1 MKRFACPVLLATT
14 LCAALLVGCATA
26 TPSATSEE
34 TPAETSATATAEQ
47 PTTAKI
53 ESGVQYVLFVGT
65 SDSKTHQP
73 VYPSAMCL
81 DMTKTVL
88 TRRLG
93 TYIIQEAQGSRVGE
107 DGSKYQD
114 YTMVIYLYDVSEDE
128 ARSVASELGL
138 LFNQDSVLIQGYQ
151 TTTEVCPIE

>member
-1 MKRFACPVLLATT
+1 MKRFACPALLAATP
-14 LCAALLVGCATA
+14 CAALLVGCATS

-34 TPAETSATATAEQ
+34 TSAETSAAATEQPATAK
-47 PTTAKI
+47 T
-53 ESGVQYVLFVGT
+53 ESGIQYVLFVGT

-88 TRRLG
+88 TRRLD

-107 DGSKYQD
+107 DGSEYQD
-114 YTMVIYLYDVSEDE
+114 FTMVIYLYDVAEDE
-128 ARSVASELGL
+128 VRSVATELGM
-138 LFNQDSVLIQGYQ
+138 LFNQGSVLIQGYQ